1 MKIAFSISTKF
12 KYCYLILSNVSVAFR
27 SFIRDSIITDPSS
40 SVIYWTKVVQ
50 RIEFCLWWGNGWDL
64 ETVENTFRNFTALEF
79 DSSRLIDHHCWN
91 RQDSNNSRY
100 AGWFSSTP
108 SRFRASG
115 ISPSW
120 FKLGCSWTFQNGSS
134 TSHYWHL
141 KTTVVVLRGC
151 WWLLFPKGVATLH
164 SRISW
169 TSRLNV
175 SSVPLPL
182 PIDFRLGPATKR
194 SSTYKTRMSSFL
206 YLGSALYTGNN
217 RVSITWRP
225 S

>member
-1 MKIAFSISTKF
+1 MSGQTLNITCISE
-12 KYCYLILSNVSVAFR
+12 
-27 SFIRDSIITDPSS
+27 P
-40 SVIYWTKVVQ
+40 
-50 RIEFCLWWGNGWDL
+50 
-64 ETVENTFRNFTALEF
+64 
-79 DSSRLIDHHCWN
+79 
-91 RQDSNNSRY
+91 NNSRY
-100 AGWFSSTP
+100 AGWFTSTP

-115 ISPSW
+115 ISPSG
-120 FKLGCSWTFQNGSS
+120 FELGCSWTFQNASS
-134 TSHYWHL
+134 TSQYWHIE
-141 KTTVVVLRGC
+141 TIAAVVLRGC
-151 WWLLFPKGVATLH
+151 RWLLFPKGVATLH
-164 SRISW
+164 SRTSW

-182 PIDFRLGPATKR
+182 PIDFRLRPATKR